1 MSSWP
6 DCDEEYL
13 GKDEAM
19 ERSKKN
25 ARFARLW
32 RESKED
38 IELAK
43 SIEAYEYREALE
55 NYYCKKEAQKVKRD
69 IGIALYSRDRKQS

>member
-6 DCDEEYL
+6 DCDEKYL
-13 GKDEAM
+13 GADGAM
-19 ERSKKN
+19 ERSKEN

-38 IELAK
+38 MELAK

-55 NYYCKKEAQKVKRD
+55 PV
-69 IGIALYSRDRKQS
+69 